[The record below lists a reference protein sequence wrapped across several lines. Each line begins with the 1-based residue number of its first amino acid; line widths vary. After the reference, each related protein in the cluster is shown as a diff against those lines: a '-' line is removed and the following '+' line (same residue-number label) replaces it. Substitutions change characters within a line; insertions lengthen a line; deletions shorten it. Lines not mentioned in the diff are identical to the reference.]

1 MFAPVISKVVL
12 PSDYNNTM
20 NSVTTQQPVYSQG
33 LVNTCKQ
40 WWQTVVCVFRPLE
53 KTLLHPAIPL

>member
-1 MFAPVISKVVL
+1 MIKVIL
-12 PSDYNNTM
+12 PYDYNNTM

-40 WWQTVVCVFRPLE
+40 W
-53 KTLLHPAIPL
+53 